1 MINLSVPTTGA
12 LVQACVLSCGGNRLL
27 PPPHFRWTL
36 QAILP
41 KLIPSDLCYLTCYST
56 TPSPSASKL
65 LAWEM
70 QTWPQFCTL
79 PCALPLCTSPHSDFG
94 LSHVTY

>member
-12 LVQACVLSCGGNRLL
+12 LVQACVPSWGGNRLL
-27 PPPHFRWTL
+27 PPPHFRWPL

-41 KLIPSDLCYLTCYST
+41 KLIPSDLCYLTCSST
-56 TPSPSASKL
+56 TPSPSAPKL
-65 LAWEM
+65 PAWEM

-79 PCALPLCTSPHSDFG
+79 PCALPSALAPAQTLGSAM
-94 LSHVTY
+94 